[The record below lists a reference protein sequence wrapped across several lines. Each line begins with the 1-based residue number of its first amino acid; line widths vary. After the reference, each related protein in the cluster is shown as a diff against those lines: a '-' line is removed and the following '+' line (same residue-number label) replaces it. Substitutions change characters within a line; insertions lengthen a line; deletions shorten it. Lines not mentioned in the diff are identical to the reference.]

1 MNRDKIRLFALWLA
15 YLNTRATLLTNE
27 IQAQTNLRLWLVLS
41 GSITCV
47 PAFSARC
54 VCFVCLSWGSCF
66 ISFVLVDNFFL
77 LLWRL
82 TEKFLHRRCVLSWQ
96 ESQPLTPKNDQHLIS
111 LHITTTES
119 NIEVMRKWKMNTQS
133 RSSWLLN
140 KFSFSI
146 PYEMYTKQWGEYAYW
161 C

>member
-1 MNRDKIRLFALWLA
+1 MFFASVLAWRNPFLVEFARPVNRDKIRLFALWLA

-27 IQAQTNLRLWLVLS
+27 IQAQTNHRLWLVLS

-54 VCFVCLSWGSCF
+54 ICFVCLSWDSCF

-96 ESQPLTPKNDQHLIS
+96 ESQPLTPKNDQHPIS
-111 LHITTTES
+111 LHTLPLMNQTLRLRE
-119 NIEVMRKWKMNTQS
+119 NRKWAPSQ
-133 RSSWLLN
+133 
-140 KFSFSI
+140 
-146 PYEMYTKQWGEYAYW
+146 
-161 C
+161 